1 MYAAIGALVRENSV
15 LLDYDEPI
23 DTGSNAATGRGRHRP
38 CQPQLARRL
47 LVGWR
52 LPLVAGAVATMF
64 GLLIAVTTKIGP
76 ILVIFTPKHGVHFGD
91 VAGFAVSYLAA
102 FGIVRWIRR

>member
-1 MYAAIGALVRENSV
+1 
-15 LLDYDEPI
+15 
-23 DTGSNAATGRGRHRP
+23 
-38 CQPQLARRL
+38 
-47 LVGWR
+47 
-52 LPLVAGAVATMF
+52 MF

-76 ILVIFTPKHGVHFGD
+76 ILVIFTPKHGVHRGD